1 MAKRAVICAGQ
12 GAQDVGMGR
21 DLADAFPECKALFDK
36 ANDVLGYD
44 LAGICFDGPIEELTK
59 SSHCQPAIFVM
70 SVAAHEAL
78 KQRCPDFAGD
88 AAAGL
93 SLGEWTALHLAG
105 SLSFEDTVRVL
116 EARGRFM
123 QEACEVA
130 DGAMLSVMGL
140 ERDALEAIASQTGIQ
155 VANINSA
162 SQIVLSG
169 ERAGVEAAEPLCSEA
184 GARKTVMLNVAGAFH
199 SELMRPAADRLAEV
213 LADTEFR
220 APSVPV
226 ISNVTAEP
234 HGDPESI
241 RELMVKQV
249 TSSVQWV
256 DTIEWFTKNDVSGVV
271 EVGPGKILSGLV
283 KRIDSG
289 MSLANVADVA
299 SLDATVEAL
308 SN

>member
-21 DLADAFPECKALFDK
+21 DLADAFPTCKALFDK

-78 KQRCPDFAGD
+78 TQRCPDFSVD

-123 QEACEVA
+123 QEACELA

-140 ERDALEAIASQTGIQ
+140 ERDALESIASQTGIQ

-213 LADTEFR
+213 LADTSFE

-226 ISNVTAEP
+226 VSNVTAEP
-234 HGDPESI
+234 HGDPDSI
-241 RELMVKQV
+241 RDLMVKQV

-256 DTIEWFTKNDVSGVV
+256 DTIEWFTNNGVAGVV

-283 KRIDSG
+283 KRIDRSVSCRG
-289 MSLANVADVA
+289 AC
-299 SLDATVEAL
+299 
-308 SN
+308 

>member
-21 DLADAFPECKALFDK
+21 DLADAFPTCKALFDK

-78 KQRCPDFAGD
+78 TQRCPDFSVD

-123 QEACEVA
+123 QEACELA

-140 ERDALEAIASQTGIQ
+140 ERDALESIASQTGIQ

-213 LADTEFR
+213 LADTSFK

-226 ISNVTAEP
+226 VSNVTAEP
-234 HGDPESI
+234 HGDPDSI
-241 RELMVKQV
+241 RDLMVKQV

-256 DTIEWFTKNDVSGVV
+256 DTIEWFTNNGVAGVV

-283 KRIDSG
+283 KRIDRSV
-289 MSLANVADVA
+289 SLANVSDVA
-299 SLDATVEAL
+299 SLDATVDAL